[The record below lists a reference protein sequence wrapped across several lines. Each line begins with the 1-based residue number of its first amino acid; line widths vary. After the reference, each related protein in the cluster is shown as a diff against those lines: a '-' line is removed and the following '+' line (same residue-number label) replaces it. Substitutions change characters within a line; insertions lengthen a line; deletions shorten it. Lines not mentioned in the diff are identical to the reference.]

1 MTKEPITSR
10 DETLA
15 RLSRVVGCNLTVGGV
30 IARAVV
36 TEIAEASHLSISTE
50 ARPREGA
57 SVWIDFVGGRK
68 NRYGFNAQVLGAGP
82 EGVRLSYPDTIYRI
96 NLRDFCRVSVPEGSL
111 AVFSWRRRTVKA
123 EMIDLSAGGAAF
135 SCEPFAQN
143 VGAKIKDIELR
154 LIDEGG
160 SQQWISI
167 PTATVR
173 RIIPQGDKT
182 LYGVA
187 FHMQGKTANA
197 LMYYVRRRE
206 REILRQRQEGEP
218 LEAK

>member
-1 MTKEPITSR
+1 
-10 DETLA
+10 
-15 RLSRVVGCNLTVGGV
+15 VGGV

-36 TEIAEASHLSISTE
+36 TELAEASHLSISTE

-57 SVWIDFVGGRK
+57 SVWIDFLDGREA
-68 NRYGFNAQVLGAGP
+68 RYGFNAQVLGAGP
-82 EGVRLSYPDTIYRI
+82 EGVRLSYPDTVYRI

-111 AVFSWRRRTVKA
+111 AVFSWQRRTVKA

-135 SCEPFAQN
+135 VCEPFAQN
-143 VGAKIKDIELR
+143 IGAKIKDIELR
-154 LIDEGG
+154 LIDADG

-167 PTATVR
+167 PTASIR

-206 REILRQRQEGEP
+206 QEILRQKRKVESLDGQVP
-218 LEAK
+218 AR